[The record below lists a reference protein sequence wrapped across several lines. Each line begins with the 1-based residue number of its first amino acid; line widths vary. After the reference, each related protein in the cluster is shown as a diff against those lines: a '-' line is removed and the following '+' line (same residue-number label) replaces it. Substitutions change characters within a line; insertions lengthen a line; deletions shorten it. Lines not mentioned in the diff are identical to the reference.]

1 MKKAGKTLEMI
12 ILFAGIPLAY
22 YFDVFPFH
30 KFIPL
35 LAGFIYTLS
44 ILLLDKSFNR
54 KELGMNGFRKFK
66 PVLFRSILV
75 LFILLIATYLIVPDQ
90 LFYLP
95 LNITWLWVVIVLFYP
110 VWSVIPQEL
119 IYRTFFF
126 HRYSDILPGKWSMI
140 IANTLAFSFMHIIFE
155 NLVAITFSLAAG
167 FALSFLY
174 SKHRSLFGISIEHAL
189 YGILVF
195 TIGLGSFFY
204 IS

>member
-1 MKKAGKTLEMI
+1 MI
-12 ILFAGIPLAY
+12 TLFAGIPLAY
-22 YFDVFPFH
+22 LFDLFPFH
-30 KFIPL
+30 KIIPL
-35 LAGFIYTLS
+35 LAGFTYAFVA
-44 ILLLDKSFNR
+44 LLIDKSFNR
-54 KELGMNGFRKFK
+54 KEFGMNGFNKLK
-66 PVLFRSILV
+66 PLLSRSILV
-75 LFILLIATYLIVPDQ
+75 LIILLIATYLIIPDQ

-126 HRYSDILPGKWSMI
+126 HRYRNIFPNKWGMI

-155 NLVAITFSLAAG
+155 NIVAIVFSFAAG
-167 FALSFLY
+167 LILAILY
-174 SKHRSLFGISIEHAL
+174 SKHKSLFGISIEHAI